1 MECVFVEKVGYKWL
15 SRESTIKTGKQTYTY
30 GWTQWLI
37 VPQSSTQVN
46 IWILYG
52 TKVLYGL
59 EAKKITG
66 NIFINS
72 FDNMI
77 HENQNLFVE
86 SILNQMKTMKCYFDN
101 ELHVR
106 AIKANYENR
115 NMIILSFRV
124 SNFILMPTFQIFF
137 LFNFYAIS
145 IRPFGVCIKLNISS
159 YLGISK
165 ALEHI
170 RLSSV

>member
-77 HENQNLFVE
+77 HEHKNQLAE
-86 SILNQMKTMKCYFDN
+86 SILNQKKTMQNYLDN
-101 ELHVR
+101 ELG
-106 AIKANYENR
+106 K
-115 NMIILSFRV
+115 
-124 SNFILMPTFQIFF
+124 QIMKTV
-137 LFNFYAIS
+137 I
-145 IRPFGVCIKLNISS
+145 
-159 YLGISK
+159 
-165 ALEHI
+165 
-170 RLSSV
+170 

>member
-59 EAKKITG
+59 EAKKIAG

-77 HENQNLFVE
+77 HENQNLFVK

-101 ELHVR
+101 ELWELL
-106 AIKANYENR
+106 N
-115 NMIILSFRV
+115 
-124 SNFILMPTFQIFF
+124 QIMKTVIWLYCHWGYLISF
-137 LFNFYAIS
+137 LFQHF
-145 IRPFGVCIKLNISS
+145 K
-159 YLGISK
+159 
-165 ALEHI
+165 
-170 RLSSV
+170 